1 MPSEVDTGR
10 ITHDPQMHRHVQW
23 KAPVR
28 VATTA
33 NGTFASA
40 FDAGSTID
48 GETLVEFDRIL
59 IKNQTDQTDNGIYE
73 VQASGAPLR
82 AYDMDSANEVP
93 AAVVIVMEGTANA
106 GKLFYCTNIAAPAF
120 GDDDITFD
128 ELTGGGSSFT
138 LTVQD
143 EGTPLATGATTLN
156 FTGSGVTASGTGAT
170 KTINVPGS
178 TGLTVQDEGTPLATD
193 ATTLNFVGSGVT
205 ATGTGAT
212 KTITVP
218 GGISGITV
226 QDEGTPLSTDA
237 TTLNFVGD
245 GVTATGSGAT
255 KTVTIPAAGTVAI
268 CVIFGDGGSV
278 LNTGVAGDLSI
289 PFGCTITA
297 WRLLADVDGA
307 VAIATWKDSYSAY
320 PPTGADLIVTPEIVA
335 TNKKAEATGLSH
347 SIVAGDTLR
356 FNINS
361 VTDIKRVTLT
371 FTATRT

>member
-33 NGTFASA
+33 NGTFTTA

-48 GETLVEFDRIL
+48 GETLAEFDRIL
-59 IKNQTDQTDNGIYE
+59 IKDQTDATANGIFE

-82 AYDMDSANEVP
+82 AYDMDSPNEFP
-93 AAVVIVMEGTANA
+93 GAVVIVLEGSANV
-106 GKLFYCTNIAAPAF
+106 GKMFYCENVTDPVI
-120 GDDDITFD
+120 DDDDVTFA
-128 ELTGGGSSFT
+128 EISGGGGSFT

-170 KTINVPGS
+170 KTINVPG
-178 TGLTVQDEGTPLATD
+178 
-193 ATTLNFVGSGVT
+193 
-205 ATGTGAT
+205 
-212 KTITVP
+212 
-218 GGISGITV
+218 GISGITV
-226 QDEGTPLSTDA
+226 QDEGSPLTTDA
-237 TTLNFVGD
+237 TTLNFTGD
-245 GVTATGSGAT
+245 GVTASGSGAT
-255 KTVTIPAAGTVAI
+255 KTINVPGGGTVAI
-268 CVIFGDGGSV
+268 CIIFGDGGST

-297 WRLLADVDGA
+297 WRLLADVAGA
-307 VAIATWKDSYSAY
+307 VAIGTWKDGYSSY
-320 PPTGADLIVTPEIVA
+320 PPTVADLLVTPTISA
-335 TNKKAEATGLSH
+335 TNIKNEATGLSH

-356 FNINS
+356 FNIDS

>member
-10 ITHDPQMHRHVQW
+10 ITHDPQMHRHFQW

-33 NGTFASA
+33 NGTFSTA
-40 FDAGSTID
+40 FDAGSTVD
-48 GETLVEFDRIL
+48 GVTLATFDRIL
-59 IKNQTDQTDNGIYE
+59 IKNQTDAAFNGIYE
-73 VQASGAPLR
+73 VQASGDPLR
-82 AYDMDSANEVP
+82 AYDMDQNNEVP
-93 AAVVIVMEGTANA
+93 GAFVLVMEGTANA
-106 GKLFYCTNIAAPAF
+106 GKLFYSTNTTDPNL
-120 GDDDITFD
+120 DDDNITFA
-128 ELTGGGSSFT
+128 EFASGGSFT

-143 EGTPLATGATTLN
+143 EGTPLSTGATTLN

-170 KTINVPGS
+170 KTIN
-178 TGLTVQDEGTPLATD
+178 
-193 ATTLNFVGSGVT
+193 
-205 ATGTGAT
+205 
-212 KTITVP
+212 VP

-255 KTVTIPAAGTVAI
+255 KTITIPAAGTVAI
-268 CVIFGDGGSV
+268 CIIFGDGGSV

-297 WRLLADVDGA
+297 WRLLADVAGA
-307 VAIATWKDSYSAY
+307 VSIDTWKDTYSVY
-320 PPTGADLIVTPEIVA
+320 PPTVADALLTATISA
-335 TNKKAEATGLSH
+335 TNIKNEATGLSH